1 MTATTNDQKAP
12 TPLKHILFASGLV
25 LFAIFGQVIFFKY
38 GSPVDMQ
45 AAASKLKIKATVFP
59 DPKPIP
65 HFSLLDQNGKAFT
78 RDNLNG
84 KWSLIAFGYTNCP
97 DVCPQLLR
105 TFNRIDGL
113 MTGAAF
119 EYPPQFLFVGID
131 PKRDTVDQMGGFL
144 SHFNQKIIGLTGD
157 SQQIKV
163 LTKDLGI
170 MSKRNDIDKLYPNM
184 RSIKQPSEDSYL
196 IDHTSAIL
204 IVNPNGDV
212 HALTSP
218 PHSGDV
224 IARDYRNIVS
234 LAAATL
240 R

>member
-12 TPLKHILFASGLV
+12 TPLKHIIFASGLI
-25 LFAIFGQVIFFKY
+25 LFAIFAQVVFFKY
-38 GSPVDMQ
+38 GSPVGIQ
-45 AAASKLKIKATVFP
+45 AAASKLKIEATVFP

-65 HFSLLDQNGKAFT
+65 QFSLQDQHGKGFT
-78 RDNLNG
+78 REDLNG

-119 EYPPQFLFVGID
+119 EYPPQYLFVGID
-131 PKRDTVDQMGGFL
+131 PKRDTVDQMSGFL

-157 SQQIKV
+157 ETQIKV
-163 LTKDLGI
+163 LTKGLGI
-170 MSKRNDIDKLYPNM
+170 LSKRSDINELYQNL
-184 RSIKQPSEDSYL
+184 RSIKQGSEDSYL